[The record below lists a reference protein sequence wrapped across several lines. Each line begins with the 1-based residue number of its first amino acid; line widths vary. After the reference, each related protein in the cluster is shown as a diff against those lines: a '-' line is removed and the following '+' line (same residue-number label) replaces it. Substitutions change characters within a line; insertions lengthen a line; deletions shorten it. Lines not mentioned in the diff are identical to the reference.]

1 MSEVVEVKTIGEV
14 ERIVHASGL
23 WDGTSPVEFSDDG
36 VTWGE
41 AWQPSD
47 EHAYPAFARVTVHR
61 KEVTVPTRVTIRWEE
76 QVPRESDEWAEK
88 WGAAPTRHFGRTAR
102 MVAFRQTFRDLI
114 GDMVIEDEDR
124 ASIPQGPVE
133 PARDWMAEF
142 AAAETV
148 DALHEVVAAA
158 RRERV
163 FTATAEGTELDRAW
177 KKRRRDLTAPEPE
190 PVAAPPARQG
200 SYPQPA
206 RSRKPAP
213 KRQNRKRSGH
223 R

>member
-1 MSEVVEVKTIGEV
+1 MTEVVEVKTIGEV

-36 VTWGE
+36 AAWGE

-47 EHAYPAFARVTVHR
+47 EHAHPEFARVTVHR

-88 WGAAPTRHFGRTAR
+88 WAAAPTRHFGRTAR

-124 ASIPQGPVE
+124 ASAQE
-133 PARDWMAEF
+133 QQARDWMAEF

-148 DALHEVVAAA
+148 EALHEIVAAA

-163 FTATAEGTELDRAW
+163 FTATAEGVELDRAW
-177 KKRRRDLTAPEPE
+177 KSRRRDLTATVPASAPR
-190 PVAAPPARQG
+190 ATPPARQG
-200 SYPQPA
+200 SYPQSS
-206 RSRKPAP
+206 RSRKPAA
-213 KRQNRKRSGH
+213 KKRKRSG
-223 R
+223 RR

>member
-36 VTWGE
+36 ATWAE

-88 WGAAPTRHFGRTAR
+88 WATAPTRHFGRTAR

-124 ASIPQGPVE
+124 ASAPQQT
-133 PARDWMAEF
+133 RDWMAEF

-148 DALHEVVAAA
+148 EALHEVVAAA

-163 FTATAEGTELDRAW
+163 FTATAEGVELDRAW
-177 KKRRRDLTAPEPE
+177 KSRRRDLTEPK
-190 PVAAPPARQG
+190 PVRVSPPARQG
-200 SYPQPA
+200 SYPQPT
-206 RSRKPAP
+206 RSRKPAA
-213 KRQNRKRSGH
+213 KKRKRSG
-223 R
+223 RR